1 MSKEC
6 YNTHKDRDNPPSQLN
21 REEFEM
27 HESMERLHKVSGLIK
42 KKDIA
47 EKMGVAQSSVTNWV
61 TRGLSHQ
68 AAIQAAEIWNVD
80 ANYILRGDEVNK
92 AFTDDLTKK
101 SNSNKY
107 KHHDRFDLQLHI
119 NEMPVF
125 SKVSIDSYIDSKN
138 AESWIEK
145 PSRLS
150 ASAFALIVAGRS
162 MQPEFGAGEIVRV
175 ETDITIDDLKDGNFV
190 VVQHSSSDYAVI
202 KQVIVGDNA
211 SDMYLT
217 QLNKDLP
224 DFSIDKMSDYK
235 LIGIIDSKI
244 TLYR

>member
-1 MSKEC
+1 
-6 YNTHKDRDNPPSQLN
+6 
-21 REEFEM
+21 M
-27 HESMERLHKVSGLIK
+27 HVTMKRLHEVSKVHV

-47 EKMGVAQSSVTNWV
+47 KDLNVSPSTVTNWSS
-61 TRGLSHQ
+61 RGVSKEGAL
-68 AAIQAAEIWNVD
+68 AAAEKYGVD
-80 ANYILRGDEVNK
+80 ANYILTGDEARK
-92 AFTDDLTKK
+92 TFTDDLVKTFTDD
-101 SNSNKY
+101 KY
-107 KHHDRFDLQLHI
+107 KFYERFDLPIHI
-119 NEMPVF
+119 NEMPLF
-125 SKVSIDSYIDSKN
+125 SKVSIDSYIDSDS

-162 MQPEFGAGEIVRV
+162 MQPEFDAGELVRV

-190 VVQHSSSDYAVI
+190 VVQHSDSDYAVI
-202 KQVIVGDNA
+202 KQIIVGDNA